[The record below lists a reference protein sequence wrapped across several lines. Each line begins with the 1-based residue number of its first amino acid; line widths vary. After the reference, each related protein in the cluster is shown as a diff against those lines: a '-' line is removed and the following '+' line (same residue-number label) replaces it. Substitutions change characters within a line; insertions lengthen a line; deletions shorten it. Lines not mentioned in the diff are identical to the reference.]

1 MTVEH
6 ETLTRVAR
14 ELAALPVAEEDLSS
28 VQRQVERGVEAL
40 RALDELDLAEVE
52 PPVAYRV
59 V

>member
-6 ETLTRVAR
+6 ETLKRVAR
-14 ELAALPVAEEDLSS
+14 EMAALPVAEEDLSS

-40 RALDELDLAEVE
+40 RALDEIDLTEVE

>member
-6 ETLTRVAR
+6 DTLTRVAR
-14 ELAALPVAEEDLSS
+14 ELATLPVAEEDLSS

-40 RALDELDLAEVE
+40 RALDEIDLAEVE

>member
-6 ETLTRVAR
+6 ETLMRVAR

-40 RALDELDLAEVE
+40 RALDEVDLIEVE
-52 PPVAYRV
+52 PSVAYRV